1 LAALREVH
9 EGGFSMKNHS
19 YTLKVGIQHSS
30 NVFIE
35 TSAPVVKDAIVTR
48 LLDGKRYVAMSIYP
62 AKHSDRAVSAMPE
75 TVLHLWPMGS
85 LSDDELQL
93 LREKAKYTP
102 REYERE
108 WDDFVF
114 TKSAQVLG

>member
-1 LAALREVH
+1 
-9 EGGFSMKNHS
+9 MKTHS

-35 TSAPVVKDAIVTR
+35 TTAPVVKDAIVTR
-48 LLDGKRYVAMSIYP
+48 LLDGKRFVAMSIYP
-62 AKHSDRAVSAMPE
+62 AKDFDRAVSAMPE

-85 LSDDELQL
+85 LSDDELRL

-102 REYERE
+102 RGYERE

-114 TKSAQVLG
+114 AKFAQAIG